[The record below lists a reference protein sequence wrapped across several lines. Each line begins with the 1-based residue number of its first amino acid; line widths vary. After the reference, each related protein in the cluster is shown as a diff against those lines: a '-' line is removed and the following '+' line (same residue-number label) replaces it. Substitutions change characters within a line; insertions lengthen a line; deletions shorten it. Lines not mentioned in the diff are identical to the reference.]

1 MQVHLNHK
9 RILLRKITFYRLA
22 EAEAEEE
29 NVTHLKTIFLQ
40 VPREVNS
47 CIIAIT
53 PYYEIGSES
62 ILYKIK
68 FNFLKPVYLIL

>member
-9 RILLRKITFYRLA
+9 RILLRLTFYRLA
-22 EAEAEEE
+22 EAGEE

-53 PYYEIGSES
+53 PYYEIGSGS

>member
-9 RILLRKITFYRLA
+9 RILLRLITFHRLA
-22 EAEAEEE
+22 EAEEEE
-29 NVTHLKTIFLQ
+29 ESVTHLKTIFFQ

>member
-1 MQVHLNHK
+1 MVMKQ
-9 RILLRKITFYRLA
+9 ILLRLVLFCLP
-22 EAEAEEE
+22 EAKEE
-29 NVTHLKTIFLQ
+29 NVTHLKTILLQ

-47 CIIAIT
+47 YIITIT
-53 PYYEIGSES
+53 TNQENESAS